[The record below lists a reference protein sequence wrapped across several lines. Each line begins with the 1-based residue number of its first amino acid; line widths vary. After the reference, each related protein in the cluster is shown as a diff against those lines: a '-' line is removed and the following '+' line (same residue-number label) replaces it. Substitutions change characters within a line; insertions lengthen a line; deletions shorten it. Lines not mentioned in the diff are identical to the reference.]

1 MKNTKIMKNSKNT
14 DNTTDTTKQIHPTTL
29 LFRSTRPALGMMMLY
44 MLTFTTMLSACG
56 PQQPLVLAGTVE
68 AYASDIVTEASGR
81 VTELVLSEG
90 ATVAAGDVIAQLD
103 GAIQATVVSQLEQA
117 VVAKAAMLKELQNGN
132 RTEQRDQ
139 ARFAVDA
146 ARARYDE
153 VRQGPSLEAVRA
165 AEAQVAIAR
174 TAVDGA
180 VVQLA
185 HTKQM
190 EQDAETLHRDGAL
203 ADAAYEDAVF
213 AHEVSAAALK
223 TAQKQLEASIAQLN
237 QVKHGAGEE
246 AIAVAKAQMDQ
257 SDAQLAQVENGATNA
272 SLTIAEA
279 DLAQSQAALAQ
290 GRLMLERYTLRAPC
304 EGTITLLS
312 VNQGEVVNAGAAIG
326 TISQLSD
333 LSVRLYIPQRNLA
346 AIHLGDSLNLTA
358 TSFPDKLFP
367 GAITFIS
374 DKAEFTPRNTET
386 TASKESTV
394 FRFEVAVSQPD
405 SGLKPGMAL
414 EVGIPGAY
422 SEQ

>member
-1 MKNTKIMKNSKNT
+1 MKNMKNT
-14 DNTTDTTKQIHPTTL
+14 DNAINNSKPIPPSTLPFRTLRPTLGL
-29 LFRSTRPALGMMMLY
+29 LMLL
-44 MLTFTTMLSACG
+44 MLTVTPILSACG
-56 PQQPLVLAGTVE
+56 QQQQLVLTGTVE
-68 AYASDIVTEASGR
+68 AYASDIVTETSGR

-90 ATVAAGDVIAQLD
+90 ATVAAGDVIARLD
-103 GAIQATVVSQLEQA
+103 GAIQATVVRQLEQA

-146 ARARYDE
+146 ARARYE
-153 VRQGPSLEAVRA
+153 EARQGPSSEAVRA

-190 EQDAETLHRDGAL
+190 EQDAETLHRDGAI

-213 AHEVSAAALK
+213 AHEVSSVALQ
-223 TAQKQLEASIAQLN
+223 TAQKQLDASIAQLN

-246 AIAVAKAQMDQ
+246 AVAAAKAQMDQ
-257 SDAQLAQVENGATNA
+257 TDAQLAQVENGATDTTLA
-272 SLTIAEA
+272 MAEA
-279 DLAQSQAALAQ
+279 DLAQSQAALEQ
-290 GRLMLERYTLRAPC
+290 GQLMLERYTLRAPC
-304 EGTITLLS
+304 DGTITLLS

-333 LSVRLYIPQRNLA
+333 LSVQLYIPQRNLA
-346 AIHLGDSLNLTA
+346 AIQLGDSLCLTA
-358 TSFPDKLFP
+358 TSFPDKRFP

-422 SEQ
+422 SEQRGGAS